1 MNVVVL
7 SKDAQLPNQITG
19 AFRDKAMLPV
29 EPTKANVVHFE
40 EFADLSTYRTDNP
53 IDYIFIEINF
63 KSLHA
68 FQDAGT
74 TIATSI
80 QLTNPSALIFMMF
93 SKLKPTDENSLK
105 ELRLSNLIHKS
116 AAAKTI
122 IEAISVAKKRG
133 LELAAERRLVED
145 QYTAFVTGV
154 AQSTQNPSGLSNLL
168 LNFPKH
174 LPRMFSEKMELSA
187 EAEQN
192 REESVKLW
200 ELVAILNKEL
210 LHTDPTSAASAYMY
224 GFACMKTG
232 APVQT
237 VEKYL
242 QLADSLAPGNLDR
255 LKRTTEIFLQLSLSS
270 RARESYKKVIGNM
283 LSINFD
289 KLENIQALTNHSDL
303 KHVIEDPKLL
313 ETATAI
319 ARDHNNSGIA
329 SIRAALEEPDPTDA
343 SGRFD
348 KAHKSYDY
356 ALCIIDKIL
365 GPTIADKLRF
375 NKALSVL
382 KNPNAKELSMI
393 SSIDILTAL
402 STSPT
407 FAKKSRC
414 LDLIAV
420 LRDRV
425 QAGTDERVSPS
436 SIPNVENS
444 KVAQTTHTFKSV
456 DFDLDA
462 DFEEESLTSK

>member
-1 MNVVVL
+1 
-7 SKDAQLPNQITG
+7 
-19 AFRDKAMLPV
+19 
-29 EPTKANVVHFE
+29 
-40 EFADLSTYRTDNP
+40 
-53 IDYIFIEINF
+53 
-63 KSLHA
+63 
-68 FQDAGT
+68 
-74 TIATSI
+74 
-80 QLTNPSALIFMMF
+80 
-93 SKLKPTDENSLK
+93 
-105 ELRLSNLIHKS
+105 
-116 AAAKTI
+116 
-122 IEAISVAKKRG
+122 
-133 LELAAERRLVED
+133 
-145 QYTAFVTGV
+145 
-154 AQSTQNPSGLSNLL
+154 
-168 LNFPKH
+168 
-174 LPRMFSEKMELSA
+174 
-187 EAEQN
+187 
-192 REESVKLW
+192 
-200 ELVAILNKEL
+200 
-210 LHTDPTSAASAYMY
+210 MY

-393 SSIDILTAL
+393 SAIDILTAL

-436 SIPNVENS
+436 SVSN
-444 KVAQTTHTFKSV
+444 VAQTTHTFKSV
-456 DFDLDA
+456 NFDLDA